1 MRTARPL
8 PGFGVLLA
16 LVSLSAL
23 ASAERAAELDAP
35 KAPKPGASGEP
46 VKPPPAPSAKPGGS
60 AAPVEAEYFAEI
72 SVLHATNSKK
82 GIDKRIGE
90 MPELKKPPFSAYDS
104 YALLQQVRL
113 PLAKNQPKKLK
124 LVNERVLETKLL
136 DILSKDQVRLAAS
149 INQPGG
155 EDFLPLLEV
164 KAQVGQAFIVAGQ
177 SHKNGILVLVIR
189 ITK

>member
-1 MRTARPL
+1 
-8 PGFGVLLA
+8 
-16 LVSLSAL
+16 
-23 ASAERAAELDAP
+23 
-35 KAPKPGASGEP
+35 
-46 VKPPPAPSAKPGGS
+46 
-60 AAPVEAEYFAEI
+60 
-72 SVLHATNSKK
+72 
-82 GIDKRIGE
+82 
-90 MPELKKPPFSAYDS
+90 
-104 YALLQQVRL
+104 VRL
-113 PLAKNQPKKLK
+113 PLAKNQAKKLK

-189 ITK
+189 IVK

>member
-1 MRTARPL
+1 MRMVRPL
-8 PGFGVLLA
+8 PGVGVLLA
-16 LVSLSAL
+16 LASLSAL
-23 ASAERAAELDAP
+23 ASASSADELADEKAP
-35 KAPKPGASGEP
+35 KAGASGEP
-46 VKPPPAPSAKPGGS
+46 VKPPPPSAKPGGS
-60 AAPVEAEYFAEI
+60 AVPATAEYFAEI
-72 SVLHATNSKK
+72 SVLHATNTKK
-82 GIDKRIGE
+82 GIDRRIGE

-104 YALLQQVRL
+104 YALLQHVRL
-113 PLAKNQPKKLK
+113 PLAKNQPKQLK
-124 LVNERVLETKLL
+124 LVNQRVLETKLL

-189 ITK
+189 IVK

>member
-1 MRTARPL
+1 MRKARSL
-8 PGFGVLLA
+8 PGAGMLLA
-16 LVSLSAL
+16 LASLSAA
-23 ASAERAAELDAP
+23 ASASNADALD
-35 KAPKPGASGEP
+35 APKPGASGAP
-46 VKPPPAPSAKPGGS
+46 VKPPPLPSAKPGGS
-60 AAPVEAEYFAEI
+60 AAPAVAEYFAEI

-82 GIDKRIGE
+82 GIDRRIGE

-104 YALLQQVRL
+104 YALLQHVRL
-113 PLAKNQPKKLK
+113 PLAKNQAKKLK

-189 ITK
+189 IVK

>member
-1 MRTARPL
+1 
-8 PGFGVLLA
+8 VLLA
-16 LVSLSAL
+16 LASLSAL
-23 ASAERAAELDAP
+23 ASAESASRLDDS
-35 KAPKPGASGEP
+35 KAPKRVPSAEP

-60 AAPVEAEYFAEI
+60 AAPAAAEYFAEI
-72 SVLHATNSKK
+72 SVLHATNTKK

-104 YALLQQVRL
+104 YALLQHVRL

-189 ITK
+189 IVK